1 MEGIERTNTVMACPQ
16 QRKGFVQQNSYAM
29 KVDRSNRNCYSCEG
43 FGHLARNCRS
53 RRIGGRIEQGR
64 RLEYGGNENNGQR
77 RIKGENG

>member
-1 MEGIERTNTVMACPQ
+1 
-16 QRKGFVQQNSYAM
+16 M

-53 RRIGGRIEQGR
+53 RRIEGRIEQGR